1 MARAHDTH
9 AHDGFAPGW
18 TRTQEGDRQWP
29 EDATIDAAADA
40 DAAAPFEP
48 GPARPPLPPGTHGP
62 DTRTGAASGDLRL
75 PPELAALRGLLP
87 DATLAAALARARHL
101 GVGGDE
107 VLIAAGLI
115 DPDAASAALADHLG
129 LPRATLPR
137 RLPLDADGV
146 RGALRT
152 GMLAQADPARGAVFT
167 LCPRGHG
174 ARRLARAMAQDPGL
188 AGRTSILAPE
198 RLRAH
203 LARYAG
209 PALTRQAAFD
219 LRRRM
224 PEFSAA
230 LLSPVRI
237 LAGPLLLA
245 AALLATGFLA
255 TPQTTFLIVQG
266 MLSVMFLGA
275 IALRLAACFITPEP
289 DSPCRLGD
297 HHLPIYTVMVP
308 LYREA
313 AVLPRLLAALTALDY
328 PPEKLDIKLVV
339 EEDDRQTR
347 EALRRLALPA
357 RFEIIP
363 VPAIGPRTKPKAL
376 NAALPFARGQ
386 FLVVYDAEDIPEPG
400 QLRAALAAF
409 QKGGPRLAC
418 VQARLAIDNGG
429 DSWISRQFALE
440 YAVQFD
446 VVLPAVATFGL
457 PMPLGGT
464 SNHFRRSVLEG
475 VGAWD
480 PYNVTE
486 DADLGLRLARKGW
499 RTEVIAS
506 TTHEEAPVHLRPWLR
521 QRTRWMKG
529 WAQTLLVHGRDPRR
543 LVRELGAGQAVGA
556 TLLVAFPF
564 VAALLHP
571 LCVAV
576 LCWDMARGALGASVS
591 DLAELLISSLSY
603 TNLAFGYGGAAVLAL
618 CGARRRGLLSSAF
631 VLPTLTLYWLL
642 LSLATLLAMVEL
654 IRAPHRWNKT
664 EHGVAARTRARS
676 APASAGGHRVRED
689 AAGRP
694 PPRPATA

>member
-1 MARAHDTH
+1 MDRAAGPEPAEQAPDAPAPPRAAPPAPH
-9 AHDGFAPGW
+9 GRRVEAPG
-18 TRTQEGDRQWP
+18 E
-29 EDATIDAAADA
+29 A
-40 DAAAPFEP
+40 
-48 GPARPPLPPGTHGP
+48 
-62 DTRTGAASGDLRL
+62 RL
-75 PPELAALRGLLP
+75 PAELAALRGLLP
-87 DATLAAALARARHL
+87 EATLAAALARARHL

-115 DPDAASAALADHLG
+115 DPEAASAALAAHLG
-129 LPRATLPR
+129 LPRAVLPR
-137 RLPLDADGV
+137 RLPLDADGA

-152 GMLAQADPARGAVFT
+152 GMLAQQDPLRGTLFT

-174 ARRLARAMAQDPGL
+174 ARRLARAVAQDPGL
-188 AGRTSILAPE
+188 AARTSVLAPE
-198 RLRAH
+198 RLRAY
-203 LARYAG
+203 LARHAG

-224 PEFSAA
+224 PRFSAA
-230 LLSPVRI
+230 LISPMRI
-237 LAGPLLLA
+237 LAGPLLLL
-245 AALLATGFLA
+245 AALFGTGLLA
-255 TPQTTFLIVQG
+255 TPQATLLVVQAV
-266 MLSVMFLGA
+266 LSLLFLGA

-289 DSPCRLGD
+289 DGPCRLGD

-313 AVLPRLLAALTALDY
+313 AVLPRLVAALTALEY

-347 EALRRLALPA
+347 EALHRLALPA

-440 YAVQFD
+440 YAAQFD
-446 VVLPAVATFGL
+446 VILPAVAAFGL
-457 PMPLGGT
+457 PLPLGGT

-480 PYNVTE
+480 PFNVTE

-506 TTHEEAPVHLRPWLR
+506 TTLEEAPAHVRTWLR

-543 LVRELGAGQAVGA
+543 LLRELGAGQTAGA
-556 TLLVAFPF
+556 SLLLAFPF

-576 LCWDMARGALGASVS
+576 LGWDLARGALGGTVS
-591 DLAELLISSLSY
+591 GLSDLLISALSY

-618 CGARRRGLLSSAF
+618 CGARRRGLLRSLW
-631 VLPTLTLYWLL
+631 VLPLLPLYWLM
-642 LSLATLLAMVEL
+642 LSLATLLALAEL
-654 IRAPHRWNKT
+654 IRAPHQWNKT
-664 EHGVAARTRARS
+664 EHGLSTRPPARP
-676 APASAGGHRVRED
+676 APAGPRAPQIKGSAAD
-689 AAGRP
+689 RP

>member
-1 MARAHDTH
+1 M
-9 AHDGFAPGW
+9 
-18 TRTQEGDRQWP
+18 
-29 EDATIDAAADA
+29 
-40 DAAAPFEP
+40 
-48 GPARPPLPPGTHGP
+48 
-62 DTRTGAASGDLRL
+62 
-75 PPELAALRGLLP
+75 RGLLP

-129 LPRATLPR
+129 LPRAVLPR

-152 GMLAQADPARGAVFT
+152 GMLAQEDPLRGAVFT

-174 ARRLARAMAQDPGL
+174 ARRLARAVAQDPGL
-188 AGRTSILAPE
+188 AARTSILAPE
-198 RLRAH
+198 RLRAY
-203 LARYAG
+203 LARHAG
-209 PALTRQAAFD
+209 PALTRQATFD

-224 PEFSAA
+224 PHFSAA
-230 LLSPVRI
+230 LISPARI
-237 LAGPLLLA
+237 LAGPVLLA
-245 AALLATGFLA
+245 AVLLATGFLA
-255 TPQTTFLIVQG
+255 SPQTTFLALQAV
-266 MLSVMFLGA
+266 LSIMFLGA
-275 IALRLAACFITPEP
+275 IALRLAACFVTAEP
-289 DSPCRLGD
+289 DGACRLGD

-313 AVLPRLLAALTALDY
+313 AVLPRLVAALAALDY

-347 EALRRLALPA
+347 EALKRMALPA
-357 RFEIIP
+357 WFEIIP

-386 FLVVYDAEDIPEPG
+386 FLVVYDAEDSPEPG

-440 YAVQFD
+440 YAAQFD
-446 VVLPAVATFGL
+446 VILPAVAAFGL

-480 PYNVTE
+480 PHNVTE

-499 RTEVIAS
+499 HTEVIAS
-506 TTHEEAPVHLRPWLR
+506 TTHEEAPVHVRTWLR

-543 LVRELGAGQAVGA
+543 LVRELGAGQTAGA
-556 TLLVAFPF
+556 ILLLAFPF
-564 VAALLHP
+564 IAALLHP

-576 LCWDMARGALGASVS
+576 LCWDLARGALGGTVS
-591 DLAELLISSLSY
+591 NFSELLISALSY
-603 TNLAFGYGGAAVLAL
+603 TNLALGYGGAAVLAL
-618 CGARRRGLLSSAF
+618 CGARRRGLLASAF
-631 VLPTLTLYWLL
+631 VLPLLPLYWLL
-642 LSLATLLAMVEL
+642 LSLATVLALVEL
-654 IRAPHRWNKT
+654 IRAPHQWNKT
-664 EHGVAARTRARS
+664 EHGISARRRER
-676 APASAGGHRVRED
+676 PGASGTHQDQITGN

-694 PPRPATA
+694 PPRPVAA